1 MLDEHLSTVKC
12 LVILRHQGFTQHQ
25 EGEQNCALS
34 KKTTKT
40 TQPSA
45 VEIKMPAF
53 SLLNVLFVWHLKQKH
68 SNFFF
73 NL

>member
-40 TQPSA
+40 TQHN
-45 VEIKMPAF
+45 
-53 SLLNVLFVWHLKQKH
+53 LQQLK
-68 SNFFF
+68 
-73 NL
+73 